1 MTYSQS
7 IEPVTKRLAIVRA
20 YRNTHAFLSISLK
33 DLRNFPR
40 MDSKKYS
47 MVRIVVSKIDTKTN
61 TVLSYVADK
70 MEAERDVYVEC
81 DLNKGDYSVYV
92 EVEWMKD
99 ASRELV
105 LSCYSK
111 EPTSIIELDPKDYLC
126 D

>member
-1 MTYSQS
+1 
-7 IEPVTKRLAIVRA
+7 
-20 YRNTHAFLSISLK
+20 
-33 DLRNFPR
+33 
-40 MDSKKYS
+40 

-70 MEAERDVYVEC
+70 MDAERDVYVEC
-81 DLNKGDYSVYV
+81 NLTKGDYSVYV

-105 LSCYSK
+105 LSSYSQ
-111 EPTSIIELDPKDYLC
+111 EPTSITELDPKDYLC